1 MLLIENIV
9 NYYTVESKADVE
21 LIRNL
26 SPETVLTKMAE
37 TFKNFLDIETVSE
50 SWGAEL
56 MKNKQN
62 ILDLQTKLE
71 SYVSQVT

>member
-1 MLLIENIV
+1 
-9 NYYTVESKADVE
+9 VESKADVE